1 MDSISPDI
9 AKKLLHRDL
18 ANLAQRVQRGGNLSR
33 SERVMLQ
40 SMGVSTGQV
49 PAVAENYVELAKILG
64 VTRRTPQSG
73 RKRRDA
79 PPPAA
84 NGFHEGLGSGGA

>member
-1 MDSISPDI
+1 MDALSPDI
-9 AKKLLHRDL
+9 ARKWLNRDV
-18 ANLAQRVQRGGNLSR
+18 ANLAQRVQRGGNLTR
-33 SERVMLQ
+33 S
-40 SMGVSTGQV
+40 
-49 PAVAENYVELAKILG
+49 VAENDVELAKILG
-64 VTRRTPQSG
+64 VTRRTLQNG

>member
-1 MDSISPDI
+1 MP
-9 AKKLLHRDL
+9 LGRFRGQTL
-18 ANLAQRVQRGGNLSR
+18 QRGGHLTR

-40 SMGVSTGQV
+40 GLAATVVQTRS
-49 PAVAENYVELAKILG
+49 VAENDVELAKILG